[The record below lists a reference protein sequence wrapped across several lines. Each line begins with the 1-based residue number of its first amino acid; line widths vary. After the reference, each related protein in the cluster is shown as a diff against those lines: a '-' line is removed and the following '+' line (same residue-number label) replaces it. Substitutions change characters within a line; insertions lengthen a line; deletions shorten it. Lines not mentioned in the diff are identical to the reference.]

1 MNRSIKNNQRLLS
14 TLLPVLLFAAS
25 CTTEG
30 GTTVKEV
37 EEIIPAVET
46 ASVQEMKSAYTLDLP
61 GEILPYEQVKLYPKV
76 KGFVKEIYVDRGSH
90 VRKGQLLAL
99 LEAPEITQAS
109 LAASAKKREVLE
121 NIQYSGQAY
130 ERLQRAAENKGA
142 VAALEL
148 EQAKA
153 KLMADSAKLQ
163 SLDAEMAAADQLAA
177 YLKITAPFDGIVSS
191 RNVSQGA
198 LVGTNDTPLFSLA
211 QQDRLRLTLAIPEKH
226 ARALADST
234 VIQYRLSNYPDE
246 IFTSTISRHSG
257 VMDPSIR
264 SLVVEFDLDN
274 TDKFHR
280 GGEYVQVKVPFQNPK
295 PSLWVPSSSVVDA
308 PSGVFVLKVEDD
320 AVQKV
325 GVKAGIRKE
334 GLTEVFGELQPE
346 DLVVIKGSEEL
357 REGTKI
363 AIQ

>member
-14 TLLPVLLFAAS
+14 SLLPLLLFAAS

-30 GTTVKEV
+30 GTTVKEI
-37 EEIIPAVET
+37 EETIPTVET
-46 ASVQEMKSAYTLDLP
+46 AKVQEMQAFYTVGLP

-76 KGFVKEIYVDRGSH
+76 KGFVKEIYVDRGSL

-109 LAASAKKREVLE
+109 LAASAKRREVLE
-121 NIQYSGQAY
+121 NIRYSGQAY

-142 VAALEL
+142 VADLEL

-153 KLMADSAKLQ
+153 RLMADSARLQ
-163 SLDAEMAAADQLAA
+163 SLDAELAVADQLAA

-198 LVGTNDTPLFSLA
+198 LVGTNETPLFSLA

-226 ARALADST
+226 ARALADSM
-234 VIQYRLSNYPDE
+234 VIQYRLSNVPDE

-280 GGEYVQVKVPFQNPK
+280 GGEYVQVEVPFQNPT
-295 PSLWVPSSSVVDA
+295 PSLWVPSSSVVDV
-308 PSGVFVLKVEDD
+308 PSGVFVLKVVDN
-320 AVQKV
+320 AVQNV
-325 GVKAGIRKE
+325 GVKAGIRKD

-346 DLVVIKGSEEL
+346 DLVVLKGSEEL

-363 AIQ
+363 AVQ